1 VAVPVRLTTR
11 QERDLVVATEAGD
24 VEACRRLVDA
34 FLPAI
39 SAQARHFR
47 VGGGVAHEEL
57 LQEGVVGLLSAVRH
71 YDPTRN
77 VPFWAYASFW
87 VRKAMQRLVAELT
100 RPVALSDR
108 AARDLAVLASARSGH
123 VQAHGAEPTSDELV
137 RATGLSRSHLEHL
150 EAAARTPRSLDQ
162 PGCAGDLGGESTVG
176 DLLPDVAAE
185 RAFET
190 VLDALERNDVR
201 ELTERLGDRERIV
214 IRAHYGIGVP
224 RQTLHQI
231 GNRLGVTAERARQI
245 ELNALDALRD
255 ALTAYSASSN
265 AQNAKSMGSL
275 GKHPRA
281 VWPGSSH
288 RAGAQV

>member
-1 VAVPVRLTTR
+1 M
-11 QERDLVVATEAGD
+11 VATEAGD

-108 AARDLAVLASARSGH
+108 AARDLAALARARSGH

-162 PGCAGDLGGESTVG
+162 PGGAGDLEGESTVG
-176 DLLPDVAAE
+176 DLIPDVAAE
-185 RAFET
+185 QAFET
-190 VLDALERNDVR
+190 VLDALERHDVR